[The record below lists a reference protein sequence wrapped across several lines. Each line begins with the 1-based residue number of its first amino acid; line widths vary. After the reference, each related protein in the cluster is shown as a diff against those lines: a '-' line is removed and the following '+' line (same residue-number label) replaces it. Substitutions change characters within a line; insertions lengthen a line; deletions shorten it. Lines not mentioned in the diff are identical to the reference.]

1 VMQLDTCLSVIW
13 CAEESIMKMMGVKG
27 NDVKQW

>member
-1 VMQLDTCLSVIW
+1 MQLDTCLSVI
-13 CAEESIMKMMGVKG
+13 CYAEESIMKMMGVIG